1 MDTIVLITAIAAA
14 VGALIAWII
23 TRLVLKARYIKEIT
37 EKDASI
43 KAWEG
48 RLAGATENFK
58 SLLQAQ
64 KENFENSVEEIRKNQ
79 ETAIKA
85 ARNELAASNA
95 ENLKNQNEAFK
106 QQAEASMKTLTD
118 PMKEKMR
125 TLEET
130 LNGQKEAHIKDT
142 ASINRM
148 VQTMSEQ
155 LNTFSASANS
165 LTGALRGSNSIQGH
179 LGEQK
184 LLTIFSQASL
194 TEGIDYD
201 TQVTMY
207 DRHGNSVTNE
217 DSGKRYRPDYI
228 FHLPDNRDIIIDAK
242 TNINHYIKWHDSDN
256 EIEKRQASKDNLAA
270 IKGQVNALARQNYDV
285 FLQNGHETQPFVI
298 MYVSF
303 PGALALAKEED
314 PRIITDA
321 FNQSRVVIATDE
333 TILPLIYMIHAAWT
347 RVGFI
352 SNLEAVAQQARFM
365 CERVYDFQENSRAMG
380 DIIEKLK
387 DQQQKNEKL
396 LTGTKSIIS
405 AARKTEEL
413 GIRMTSRKKGGKQIQ
428 RTFLDTDQAQEQESA
443 IDDQQQ
449 ESE

>member
-1 MDTIVLITAIAAA
+1 MILIIIIAAA
-14 VGALIAWII
+14 SGALLSWII
-23 TRLVLKARYIKEIT
+23 TRLVLKARYVRDIT
-37 EKDASI
+37 EKDASL
-43 KAWEG
+43 KAWEE
-48 RLAGATENFK
+48 RMAAASDNFK
-58 SLLQAQ
+58 SMLQAQ
-64 KENFENSVEEIRKNQ
+64 KESFDSSVEEIRKNQ
-79 ETAIKA
+79 ETAITA

-95 ENLKNQNEAFK
+95 ENLKTQNEAFK
-106 QQAEASMKTLTD
+106 QQAEASMKHLTD
-118 PMKEKMR
+118 PMRENMKS
-125 TLEET
+125 LEET

-142 ASINRM
+142 ASISRM

-165 LTGALRGSNSIQGH
+165 LTGALKGSNSIQGH

-201 TQVTMY
+201 TQVTMH
-207 DRHGNSVTNE
+207 DRYGNSVTSEEN
-217 DSGKRYRPDYI
+217 GKRYRPDYI
-228 FHLPDNRDIIIDAK
+228 FHLPDSRDIIIDAK
-242 TNINHYIKWHDSDN
+242 TNINHYIKWHDSDS
-256 EIEKRQASKDNLAA
+256 EVEKKQAAKDNLAA
-270 IKGQVNALARQNYDV
+270 IRGQVNALSRQNYDS

-303 PGALALAKEED
+303 PGALALAKQED
-314 PRIITDA
+314 PHIITDA

-365 CERVYDFQENSRAMG
+365 CERVYDFQENSKAMG
-380 DIIEKLK
+380 DMIEKLK

-428 RTFLDTDQAQEQESA
+428 RTFLDNGQSIESAGIDEQEQE
-443 IDDQQQ
+443 
-449 ESE
+449 